1 MPQVTR
7 LRVAAAAI
15 AAGALTL
22 GTLVSATAA
31 QAANPRRA
39 IADSHPTWA
48 VAAKRLSSKAVTSG
62 TVNARVYLAPSHQAE
77 LAGDVA
83 AVSSPASKSYR
94 HFWTTAAVR
103 KEFAPSAAEVASVK
117 SWLTSAGLS
126 VTKTDAK
133 YPAGAYVGVRG
144 SVAAASKAFGV
155 TFGTYRGP
163 GGQSDRAPEPGGHR
177 ALVRRQLSPRGLRPG
192 HREER
197 DQAAR
202 CRRPPPN
209 YWVAKPCSTYYGQ
222 KIATNKPKAYGK
234 HQPWTNCGYTPS
246 QVRGAYGVTAS
257 GMTGKGQTVAIV
269 DAYASPTIKADANQF
284 ATVVGDQPFAAG
296 QFKQYKAGPY
306 TLAGPNEC
314 DAAGWYG
321 EETLDVESVHG
332 EAPDAN
338 VRYVGAGSCEDSDL
352 ANAEALIVDN
362 DLASIVSNSYG
373 EPASYSTIN
382 ATYDL
387 IFQVGAL
394 EGIGFFFSSGDS
406 GYEGPGE
413 DPASPHDQVDY
424 PTSSPYV
431 TSVGGTSLAIS
442 KTQQLRVGDLLGHPA
457 RPAGAPQERR
467 QEVAVHPAG
476 QVPGRVRRLQRRWR
490 EHRVPP
496 ALLPGGRGAR
506 PAWPPAARRHDQQHA
521 HAGGPGRVGARRP
534 EHRDPGRRD
543 RPCSRTGRPTPSRS
557 AGSAAPAWPARRSPA
572 SRRTPSRRPVAH
584 LGFANP
590 AIYYLDTHFTYGS
603 SNAAYNDVTDHP
615 LGPGYLAEVRN
626 NYTNPYTKQGPL
638 LTYLRTLGID
648 GEGADALPRRHGLRR
663 LDRRRLA
670 QELHPGCALAAVASG
685 TASRRGRPAPGPSP
699 PACPGAAGRAGFRCG
714 ELAAAGA
721 GAQQAGSA
729 VVRGDLR
736 GRGLA
741 VGAAQPLGQ
750 GARLQL
756 VLLRPDRL
764 QDVHREDVAELGGP
778 LQGQAPGHRGQ
789 EPRAERVPG
798 PGRVQPS
805 APPEPPQRKPA
816 RRRPARSWLRRARG
830 W

>member
-39 IADSHPTWA
+39 IADSHPAWA

-94 HFWTTAAVR
+94 HFLTAAAVR

-126 VTKTDAK
+126 VTRTDAK

-144 SVAAASKAFGV
+144 SVAAAAKAFGV
-155 TFGTYRGP
+155 TFGSYQGP
-163 GGQSDRAPEPGGHR
+163 GGASDRAPN
-177 ALVRRQLSPRGLRPG
+177 
-192 HREER
+192 
-197 DQAAR
+197 QAATAPSSVASSVLAVSGLDTAKSVIKPDLPP
-202 CRRPPPN
+202 PPPN
-209 YWVAKPCSTYYGQ
+209 YWVAKPCSTYYGSAV
-222 KIATNKPKAYGK
+222 ATNKPKAYGK
-234 HQPWTNCGYTPS
+234 HQPWTNCGYTPT

-296 QFKQYKAGPY
+296 QFKQYKVSPY
-306 TLAGPNEC
+306 TLAGANEC

-332 EAPDAN
+332 MAPDAN
-338 VRYVGAGSCEDSDL
+338 VRYVGAASCQDSDL
-352 ANAEALIVDN
+352 ANADALIVDN

-373 EPASYSTIN
+373 EPASYATIQ
-382 ATYDL
+382 ATWDL

-394 EGIGFFFSSGDS
+394 EGIGFFYSSGDS

-413 DPASPHDQVDY
+413 DPISPTDQVDY

-442 KTQQLRVGDLLGHPA
+442 KTNSYDWETSWGTILDPLIHLKNGGKKWQYTPPGKYPSGYDGSGGGGVSTEYAQPSYQAGVVPTSLAESLPSGTASSTPMRVVPDVSALADPSTGVLVGETGLQPNGKTYAFSLSRIGGTSVASPVFAGIEADAQQA
-457 RPAGAPQERR
+457 
-467 QEVAVHPAG
+467 
-476 QVPGRVRRLQRRWR
+476 
-490 EHRVPP
+490 
-496 ALLPGGRGAR
+496 
-506 PAWPPAARRHDQQHA
+506 
-521 HAGGPGRVGARRP
+521 AGGA
-534 EHRDPGRRD
+534 
-543 RPCSRTGRPTPSRS
+543 
-557 AGSAAPAWPARRSPA
+557 
-572 SRRTPSRRPVAH
+572 

-615 LGPGYLAEVRN
+615 LGAGYLAEVRN

-638 LTYLRTLGID
+638 LTYLRTLGIN
-648 GEGADALPRRHGLRR
+648 GEGK
-663 LDRRRLA
+663 
-670 QELHPGCALAAVASG
+670 
-685 TASRRGRPAPGPSP
+685 
-699 PACPGAAGRAGFRCG
+699 
-714 ELAAAGA
+714 
-721 GAQQAGSA
+721 
-729 VVRGDLR
+729 
-736 GRGLA
+736 
-741 VGAAQPLGQ
+741 
-750 GARLQL
+750 
-756 VLLRPDRL
+756 DRL
-764 QDVHREDVAELGGP
+764 RAVTGYDDATGVGSPKNYIQD
-778 LQGQAPGHRGQ
+778 APSL
-789 EPRAERVPG
+789 P
-798 PGRVQPS
+798 
-805 APPEPPQRKPA
+805 
-816 RRRPARSWLRRARG
+816 
-830 W
+830 

>member
-7 LRVAAAAI
+7 LRVAAAGI
-15 AAGALTL
+15 AVGALTL

-39 IADSHPTWA
+39 IADSHPSWA

-83 AVSSPASKSYR
+83 AVSSPGSKSYR
-94 HFWTTAAVR
+94 HFMTAAAVR
-103 KEFAPSAAEVASVK
+103 KQFAPSAAEVASVK
-117 SWLTSAGLS
+117 SWLTAAGLS
-126 VTKTDAK
+126 VTKTDAT

-144 SVAAASKAFGV
+144 SVAAAAKAFGV
-155 TFGTYRGP
+155 TFGTYQGP
-163 GGQSDRAPEPGGHR
+163 GGASDRAPN
-177 ALVRRQLSPRGLRPG
+177 
-192 HREER
+192 
-197 DQAAR
+197 QAASAPSSVASSVIAVSGLDTAKSAIKPQL
-202 CRRPPPN
+202 PPPAAN
-209 YWVAKPCSTYYGQ
+209 YWVAGPCSTYYGQ
-222 KIATNKPKAYGK
+222 KTATNKPKAYGK
-234 HQPWTNCGYTPS
+234 HQPWNNCGYTPR
-246 QVRGAYGVTAS
+246 QIRGAYGVTAS

-413 DPASPHDQVDY
+413 DPISPTDQVDY
-424 PTSSPYV
+424 PTSSPFV

-442 KTQQLRVGDLLGHPA
+442 KTNSYQWETSWGTILDPLIHLKNGGKKWQYTPPGKYPSGYDGSGGGGVSTEYAQPSYQAGVVPTSLAESLPSGTASSTPMRVIPDVSALADPSTGMLVGQTTLQPNGKTFAFSLSRIGGTSVACPTFAGIEADAQQA
-457 RPAGAPQERR
+457 
-467 QEVAVHPAG
+467 
-476 QVPGRVRRLQRRWR
+476 
-490 EHRVPP
+490 
-496 ALLPGGRGAR
+496 
-506 PAWPPAARRHDQQHA
+506 
-521 HAGGPGRVGARRP
+521 AGGPF
-534 EHRDPGRRD
+534 
-543 RPCSRTGRPTPSRS
+543 
-557 AGSAAPAWPARRSPA
+557 
-572 SRRTPSRRPVAH
+572 
-584 LGFANP
+584 GFANP

-615 LGPGYLAEVRN
+615 LGAGYLAEVRN
-626 NYTNPYTKQGPL
+626 NYTNPATKQGPL
-638 LTYLRTLGID
+638 LTFLRTLGIN
-648 GEGADALPRRHGLRR
+648 GEGKDKLR
-663 LDRRRLA
+663 
-670 QELHPGCALAAVASG
+670 AVAGYDDATGVGSP
-685 TASRRGRPAPGPSP
+685 RNYIQDAPSLP
-699 PACPGAAGRAGFRCG
+699 
-714 ELAAAGA
+714 
-721 GAQQAGSA
+721 
-729 VVRGDLR
+729 
-736 GRGLA
+736 
-741 VGAAQPLGQ
+741 
-750 GARLQL
+750 
-756 VLLRPDRL
+756 
-764 QDVHREDVAELGGP
+764 
-778 LQGQAPGHRGQ
+778 
-789 EPRAERVPG
+789 
-798 PGRVQPS
+798 
-805 APPEPPQRKPA
+805 
-816 RRRPARSWLRRARG
+816 
-830 W
+830 